1 MAAGE
6 TAIEIRRL
14 TRLSEYEHV
23 VRLQREI
30 WGYDDTDLLPLRF
43 MVVAT
48 HVGGQVFGA
57 FDGERMIAFLAAI
70 PGIKPGPRPYLHSHM
85 MGVQPEYRDRGI
97 GRTLKLRQREDA
109 LDRAIPLVEW
119 TFDPLE
125 LKNAYFNIERLG
137 AIMRLYAENQ
147 YGITG
152 SPLHGGLPTD
162 RCYAEWWIGSPR
174 VGGILARAPRQE
186 PATERVAYP
195 TDMARLRVEE
205 SARARDIQRRNA
217 EKFQDAFGRG
227 LAVTGFERGP
237 SESSYLLR
245 PWE

>member
-1 MAAGE
+1 LAAGE

-48 HVGGQVFGA
+48 QVGGQVFGA
-57 FDGERMIAFLAAI
+57 FDGEKMIAFLAAI

-137 AIMRLYAENQ
+137 AIVRRYAENQ

-174 VGGILARAPRQE
+174 AAGILARAPRQE
-186 PATERVAYP
+186 PATERIAYP

>member
-1 MAAGE
+1 
-6 TAIEIRRL
+6 L
-14 TRLSEYEHV
+14 TGLSEFEHV

-30 WGYDDTDLLPLRF
+30 WGFDETDLLPLRF

-48 HVGGQVFGA
+48 RVGGQVFGA
-57 FDGERMIAFLAAI
+57 FDGPEMIAFLTAI

-97 GRTLKLRQREDA
+97 ARALKLRQREDA
-109 LDRAIPLVEW
+109 LERGIPLVEW

-137 AIMRLYAENQ
+137 VIVRRYVENQ

-162 RCYAEWWIGSPR
+162 RCYAEWWIDTER
-174 VGGILARAPRQE
+174 VAGILAREPRE
-186 PATERVAYP
+186 EASTERIAYP
-195 TDMARLRVEE
+195 TDIARLRGEQNP
-205 SARARDIQRRNA
+205 RARDIQRRNA
-217 EKFQDAFGRG
+217 DRFQAAFGRG

-237 SESSYLLR
+237 SECCYLLR
-245 PWE
+245 VWE